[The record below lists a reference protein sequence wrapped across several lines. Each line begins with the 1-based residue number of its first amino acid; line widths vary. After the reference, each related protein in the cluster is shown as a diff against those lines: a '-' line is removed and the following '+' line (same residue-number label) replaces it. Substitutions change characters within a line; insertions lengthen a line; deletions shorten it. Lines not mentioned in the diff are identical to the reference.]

1 MKKITI
7 ITTFYNQND
16 FLKKVV
22 LDWISWTDAVRDQF
36 SFCILDDYSETIATE
51 VLKDTD
57 LSNLDLSIYRVTD
70 DIPWNQHGAT
80 NLGIQECST
89 EYVMVIDMDTI
100 VSENLAVELLKLA
113 NLNVENVAYRF
124 NRMKKD
130 GSVYKIHPKVC
141 LINKKEFWE
150 VGGYDEDFCGNYG
163 GNDMWFWYRW
173 AHHNKQV
180 ENKSDLYL
188 GMRNEF
194 GRAPNMVRCAKHNT
208 HLFKI
213 KQKRKDVF
221 PKDFIRFGWEKLL

>member
-1 MKKITI
+1 MYENLKKKFGQNFLIDKNILLKITK
-7 ITTFYNQND
+7 
-16 FLKKVV
+16 LV
-22 LDWISWTDAVRDQF
+22 
-36 SFCILDDYSETIATE
+36 
-51 VLKDTD
+51 D
-57 LSNLDLSIYRVTD
+57 LSNLDISIYRVTD

-89 EYVMVIDMDTI
+89 EYVMVIDMDTV

-113 NLNVENVAYRF
+113 NLNAENVAYRF
-124 NRMKKD
+124 NRMRED
-130 GSVYKIHPKVC
+130 GSVHNKIHPKVC

-163 GNDMWFWYRW
+163 HNDDWFWYRW
-173 AHHNKQV
+173 EYHNKQV

-188 GMRNEF
+188 GMRDEY
-194 GRAPNMVRCAKHNT
+194 GRSPNMVRCSKHNMRI
-208 HLFKI
+208 FKS